1 MNRNSIRNL
10 TAVAF
15 LLLTGVLSTYAQ
27 TTLKAD
33 VPFAFTV
40 GQTEMPAGPYEISR
54 ISSQV
59 ITIRD
64 ADTGKAILSLV
75 GSEQAHGKDGL
86 PKLVFRKYGSKY
98 FLSQVSRGNGSDVM
112 DLPTSKLEREMQV
125 ANAGGATEQ
134 KTIVAQK

>member
-10 TAVAF
+10 TAMAF

-40 GQTEMPAGPYEISR
+40 GQTEMQAGPYEISR
-54 ISSQV
+54 LSPQV

-75 GSEQAHGKDGL
+75 DNERSHSKDGS

-98 FLSQVSRGNGSDVM
+98 FLSQVSRGNGNDVM
-112 DLPTSKLEREMQV
+112 ELPTSKLEREMQV
-125 ANAGGATEQ
+125 ANASGTTEQ